1 MRAPAC
7 PPPLPS
13 CGLPGQPIALLTP
26 PSARCL
32 SDQRSARARSAPQR
46 RPAAQPKADSALR
59 PHPRPMAA
67 RLAALA
73 SKAKSAAEPLWTR
86 ARTEAVK
93 NYDSLMASN
102 AQYVVKD
109 KEVADKLF
117 KQLVFTNLAK

>member
-1 MRAPAC
+1 
-7 PPPLPS
+7 
-13 CGLPGQPIALLTP
+13 
-26 PSARCL
+26 
-32 SDQRSARARSAPQR
+32 
-46 RPAAQPKADSALR
+46 
-59 PHPRPMAA
+59 MAA

-117 KQLVFTNLAK
+117 KQLVFTNLAKIPLTVQACQAESAAVRSQLRTWRDLPATELATYGGFAAELYAWFCIGEIIGRGGSLTGYNV

>member
-1 MRAPAC
+1 
-7 PPPLPS
+7 
-13 CGLPGQPIALLTP
+13 
-26 PSARCL
+26 
-32 SDQRSARARSAPQR
+32 
-46 RPAAQPKADSALR
+46 
-59 PHPRPMAA
+59 MAA